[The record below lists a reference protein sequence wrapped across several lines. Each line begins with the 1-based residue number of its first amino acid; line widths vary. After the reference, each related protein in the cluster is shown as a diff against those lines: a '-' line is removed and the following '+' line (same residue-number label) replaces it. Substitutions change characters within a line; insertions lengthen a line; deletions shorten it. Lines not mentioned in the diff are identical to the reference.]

1 MKNVKNVSL
10 NYVKGF
16 KCVGDI
22 NYDLGNLPH
31 LRNGQSRQI
40 DRIKTH
46 QLVTNKRR
54 KIDIPVEVEIVTET
68 ESLYIRLNYKLERMQ
83 KINDGS
89 SYDCSVREQ
98 TLGLITLNFEGLQS
112 GKIFKGKVE
121 EQIEDYMK
129 KNEDHIKE
137 IERLK
142 KESEDERERYV
153 KLSEVLDKESKEN
166 DTLRDENCVLT
177 NKNQNLTNENQ
188 NLKDENYTLTVR
200 NTQLSNKIVALEKEL
215 NTRKNDTQ
223 GANMFGNTVNNLDL
237 TDIELRFLVE
247 NIIKMNNKGKSEME
261 IFKKVKDYIGRL
273 KGNKKQK

>member
-22 NYDLGNLPH
+22 NYDLGNLPR
-31 LRNGQSRQI
+31 LKNGQSGRV
-40 DRIKTH
+40 DRITTH
-46 QLVTNKRR
+46 QLVTNRRR
-54 KIDIPVEVEIVTET
+54 KIDIPVTVEIITET

-142 KESEDERERYV
+142 KENEDERERYV
-153 KLSEVLDKESKEN
+153 KLSEVLNKESKEN

-177 NKNQNLTNENQ
+177 KDNKNLKNENYALTNENQ
-188 NLKDENYTLTVR
+188 NLKNEIVELKQQLNSTEKDSKNA
-200 NTQLSNKIVALEKEL
+200 NTFGTMVNDLNLMDIALP
-215 NTRKNDTQ
+215 
-223 GANMFGNTVNNLDL
+223 
-237 TDIELRFLVE
+237 FLVKH
-247 NIIKMNNKGKSEME
+247 IINMNNKGKSEME
-261 IFKKVKDYIGRL
+261 ILKKAKDYIENL
-273 KGNKKQK
+273 KRSKKQK